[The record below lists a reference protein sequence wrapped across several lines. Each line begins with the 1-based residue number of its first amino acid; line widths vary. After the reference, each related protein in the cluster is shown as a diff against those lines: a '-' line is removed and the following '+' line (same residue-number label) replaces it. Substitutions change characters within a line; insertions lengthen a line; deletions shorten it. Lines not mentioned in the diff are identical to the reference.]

1 MNRRALLLTG
11 SILVALAP
19 ATLAQEGAAAGRFMP
34 LTDLRG
40 LEASGRTR
48 WPELARLIDDAHALT
63 AARGEPTGAAALRR
77 RHGASLTRRGADRD
91 RAALAEAWAAL
102 EVLERAAPADASP
115 HAAVRRQVVAV
126 IEAGLARAAAREGV
140 RAPRLVD
147 PDVSGG
153 ALAGSLA
160 ALPRVPV
167 TTQALAEAAAHLL
180 LALAQDARA
189 HGAPPPG
196 PLGDA
201 ALAAT
206 LARAGRA
213 EVWRAE
219 GRSARG
225 PYAAEVLI
233 EHDHGRLHVE
243 RRGPGAPAV
252 RLVLERQGGAWEGSA
267 EVATTSLAGAL
278 AGADTGPA
286 RLGLRLTPRA
296 DGALDG
302 AWTLERAGAQVD
314 AGEEVL
320 RRETPSTGVAALLG
334 ASDLMTEIVA
344 AVRPVAARGT
354 VPAGLVLTTGNAADP
369 RALVTGPEIFGE
381 YARAIAAAEREVLLQ
396 TFVWE
401 TESQASARVLAA
413 IAALAA
419 RPAAEDAPPV
429 RVRLLLNAHRLAGG
443 SFERLRAAVAAL
455 GLDPRRV
462 DVQVGRYRHTL
473 LGALH
478 TKSLVVDGRVAL
490 VGGANLE
497 VVHDAG
503 TPWFDTAYR
512 VEGEVAQG
520 VRADFVEAWRRAT
533 GEDLPALPR
542 DGGRAGE
549 VPMLLATRHADGNPF
564 TNSTRDPQGA
574 AFLTA
579 ITRARRL
586 VRLHSPNLNDDAVKR
601 ALLAAVLE
609 RGVKVE
615 LVLSLGFNERTES
628 LPGQGGGN
636 LKNVTA
642 LHRALEARG
651 GPAAAALLDARWF
664 ADASGTPIVGNGPGA
679 AHAKYASFDGHV
691 AIVGSTNLDTQ
702 SLNHSREVNVVVDD
716 VATTAAWDAA
726 VFEPSF
732 ARAAPARAPAVDVA
746 LGE

>member
-1 MNRRALLLTG
+1 MIRPALLL
-11 SILVALAP
+11 SLVVLAAP
-19 ATLAQEGAAAGRFMP
+19 ALGQDAAPVTEP

-40 LEASGRTR
+40 LEADGRRR
-48 WPELARLIDDAHALT
+48 WPELARLVDDAHALA

-77 RHGASLTRRGADRD
+77 RHAATLTRRGTDRD
-91 RAALAEAWAAL
+91 RAALGEAWAAL
-102 EVLERAAPADASP
+102 EVLERAASP
-115 HAAVRRQVVAV
+115 RGVAAMPYGALRRQVVGLV
-126 IEAGLARAAAREGV
+126 EAGLGRAAVREGV
-140 RAPRLVD
+140 RAPRLVV
-147 PDVSGG
+147 PEVSGG
-153 ALAGSLA
+153 DLAESLR
-160 ALPRVPV
+160 ALPRTPV
-167 TTQALAEAAAHLL
+167 TSQALAEAAAHLL

-189 HGAPPPG
+189 RGPAGAG

-206 LARAGRA
+206 LAHAGRA
-213 EVWRAE
+213 EVWRAD
-219 GRSARG
+219 GCSSRG
-225 PYAAEVLI
+225 AYAAEVVL
-233 EHDHGRLHVE
+233 EHDRGRLLVE
-243 RRGPGAPAV
+243 RRRPGEPAV
-252 RLVLERQGGAWEGSA
+252 RLVLERVDGAWTGEV
-267 EVATTSLAGAL
+267 EVATASLVGAL
-278 AGADTGPA
+278 GGADVGPA
-286 RLGLRLTPRA
+286 RLRLRLVPRA
-296 DGALDG
+296 DGLVDG
-302 AWTLERAGAQVD
+302 AWTLERGGAVLD

-320 RRETPSTGVAALLG
+320 RRESAPAGLAALLG

-344 AVRPVAARGT
+344 AVRAVADRGT

-369 RALVTGPEIFGE
+369 RALVTGPEIFAE

-413 IAALAA
+413 LTALSA
-419 RPAAEDAPPV
+419 RPAAADAPPV

-455 GLDPRRV
+455 DLDPRKV
-462 DVQVGRYRHTL
+462 DVQVGRYTHVL
-473 LGALH
+473 VGALH

-512 VEGEVAQG
+512 VEGEVALG

-533 GEDLPALPR
+533 GDDLPPLSV
-542 DGGRAGE
+542 DGARAGE

-579 ITRARRL
+579 IGRARRL
-586 VRLHSPNLNDDAVKR
+586 IRLHTPNLNDDAVKR
-601 ALLAAVLE
+601 ALLAAILE
-609 RGVKVE
+609 RGVRVE
-615 LVLSLGFNERTES
+615 LVVSLGFNERTES

-636 LKNVTA
+636 QKNVAA

-651 GPAAAALLDARWF
+651 GAAAAALLDARWF
-664 ADASGTPIVGNGPGA
+664 ADAAGAPIIGNGPGA

-691 AIVGSTNLDTQ
+691 VIVGSTNLDTQ
-702 SLNHSREVNVVVDD
+702 SLNHSREVNVVLDD
-716 VATTAAWDAA
+716 AATTAAWDAA

-732 ARAAPARAPAVDVA
+732 ARAAPARGRAVDVA

>member
-1 MNRRALLLTG
+1 MTRPALLL
-11 SILVALAP
+11 SLVILAAP
-19 ATLAQEGAAAGRFMP
+19 ALGQDAAGAAEP
-34 LTDLRG
+34 LSDLRG
-40 LEASGRTR
+40 LEADGRRR
-48 WPELARLIDDAHALT
+48 WPELARLVDDAHALA
-63 AARGEPTGAAALRR
+63 AARGEPSGAAALRR
-77 RHGASLTRRGADRD
+77 RHGATLTRRGTDRD
-91 RAALAEAWAAL
+91 RLALAEAWAAL
-102 EVLERAAPADASP
+102 EVLERAAPARGV
-115 HAAVRRQVVAV
+115 AALPYGALRRQVVGLV
-126 IEAGLARAAAREGV
+126 EAGLGRAAAREGV
-140 RAPRLVD
+140 RAPRLID
-147 PDVSGG
+147 PGVSGG
-153 ALAGSLA
+153 ALAESLR
-160 ALPRVPV
+160 ALPRTPV
-167 TTQALAEAAAHLL
+167 TAQALAEAAAHLL

-189 HGAPPPG
+189 RGAAGAG

-206 LARAGRA
+206 LAQAGRA

-219 GRSARG
+219 GRSSRG
-225 PYAAEVLI
+225 AYAAEVVL
-233 EHDHGRLHVE
+233 EHDRGRLLLE
-243 RRGPGAPAV
+243 RRRPGEAAV
-252 RLVLERQGGAWEGSA
+252 RFDLERAGGAWEGA
-267 EVATTSLAGAL
+267 VDVAAAGLIDAL
-278 AGADTGPA
+278 AGADAGPA
-286 RLGLRLTPRA
+286 RLRLRLAPRA

-302 AWTLERAGAQVD
+302 AWTLERGGAVVD

-320 RRETPSTGVAALLG
+320 RRETPSAGLAALLG

-344 AVRPVAARGT
+344 AVRAVADRGT
-354 VPAGLVLTTGNAADP
+354 VPGDLVLTTGNAADP
-369 RALVTGPEIFGE
+369 RALVTGPEIFAE

-413 IAALAA
+413 LASLSA
-419 RPAAEDAPPV
+419 RPAVADAPPV

-455 GLDPRRV
+455 DLDPRRV
-462 DVQVGRYRHTL
+462 DVQVGRYRHL
-473 LGALH
+473 LVGALH

-503 TPWFDTAYR
+503 APWFDTAYR
-512 VEGEVAQG
+512 VEGEVALG

-533 GEDLPALPR
+533 GDDLPPLPV
-542 DGGRAGE
+542 DGARRGE

-579 ITRARRL
+579 IGRARRL
-586 VRLHSPNLNDDAVKR
+586 IRLHTPNLNDDAVKR
-601 ALLAAVLE
+601 ALLAAILE

-615 LVLSLGFNERTES
+615 LVVSLGFNERTES

-636 LKNVTA
+636 QKNVAA

-664 ADASGTPIVGNGPGA
+664 ADAAGAPIVGNGPGA

-691 AIVGSTNLDTQ
+691 ALVGSTNLDTQ
-702 SLNHSREVNVVVDD
+702 SLNHSREVNVVLDD
-716 VATTAAWDAA
+716 AATTAAWDAA

-732 ARAAPARAPAVDVA
+732 ARAAPARGRAVDVA